1 MKFIC
6 LERGLLAYKELKANS
21 KLKAVFK
28 RIETTAKCF
37 NNFNTKQFSRGVL
50 QKCILKNFAKLKE
63 KHLCWGLF
71 LIEAGLIF
79 V

>member
-1 MKFIC
+1 MKFTC
-6 LERGLLAYKELKANS
+6 LERGCLAYKELKAF

-37 NNFNTKQFSRGVL
+37 NNFNTKQFSGGVL
-50 QKCILKNFAKLKE
+50 QKRILKNFAKLKE

-71 LIEAGLIF
+71 LIEAGLKF